1 MMKAIPLMDAM
12 KYMKAIDFTAANPEV
27 LAFRAKQVKRQTFVL
42 SVQSFVL
49 VASLY
54 CVWLVLGILLP

>member
-1 MMKAIPLMDAM
+1 MTRAEWLTTHPGARLLNDA
-12 KYMKAIDFTAANPEV
+12 YNASP
-27 LAFRAKQVKRQTFVL
+27 TFVL

>member
-1 MMKAIPLMDAM
+1 MTRAEWLTTHPGARLLNEA
-12 KYMKAIDFTAANPEV
+12 YNAS
-27 LAFRAKQVKRQTFVL
+27 AKQVKRQTFVL

-54 CVWLVLGILLP
+54 CAWLVLGILLP